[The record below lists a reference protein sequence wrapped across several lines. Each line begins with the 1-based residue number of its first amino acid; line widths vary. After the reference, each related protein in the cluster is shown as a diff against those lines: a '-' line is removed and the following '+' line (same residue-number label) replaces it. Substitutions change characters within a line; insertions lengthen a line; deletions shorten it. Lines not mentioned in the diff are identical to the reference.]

1 MSGFC
6 LSITSTMRT
15 IEFLYFYRSK
25 AELDTNDFR
34 ISISLMS
41 KVQFGNCRD
50 YTWHIVAA

>member
-34 ISISLMS
+34 ISIFLMS

-50 YTWHIVAA
+50 YT